1 MKARAASLAAMV
13 AALVMMSCRGSSE
26 PQDGTLSGIVV
37 YGQVLGQNDAPVAG
51 AFVGVVA
58 RTQSACGGSTIDADT
73 DNSASDGS
81 YRAVLVQWGDSF
93 QVCIR
98 AAATPPAGFGVVADS
113 VQLFPVVMRP
123 APDSVRLDIRLA
135 PAP

>member
-1 MKARAASLAAMV
+1 MITRAAKLAAM
-13 AALVMMSCRGSSE
+13 AAAVVLMSCRGTE

-58 RTQSACGGSTIDADT
+58 RTQSACGGGTIDADT

-98 AAATPPAGFGVVADS
+98 AAAVPPAGLGVVADS